1 MTSQDER
8 GYHLPR
14 GPYSS
19 SKYFPEG
26 RSEQQGSLSATFL
39 NRIMMKWSEV
49 AQSCPT
55 LCNLMDCSLPGS
67 SVHGIFQAKELEWV
81 AISFFRGSS
90 WCRDRTQVSSIA
102 GRCFTVWATR
112 EVMITYSNFSGFKTL
127 WSQCHDGAELRLIS
141 LRITLLRTDFL
152 ENHSILYMSCNHT
165 PHPLHLISQRRAVP
179 NKQYWF
185 SDFLCKWNHTV
196 FLFLLDLLHSA

>member
-1 MTSQDER
+1 MTSQNER

-90 WCRDRTQVSSIA
+90 WCRDQTQVSCIA

-112 EVMITYSNFSGFKTL
+112 EAPKGEQQIIQFYCSHRWLNIVGIVFTNKKLTNYRKCLTWPLSVQLTSWVMN
-127 WSQCHDGAELRLIS
+127 C
-141 LRITLLRTDFL
+141 
-152 ENHSILYMSCNHT
+152 
-165 PHPLHLISQRRAVP
+165 VP
-179 NKQYWF
+179 SF
-185 SDFLCKWNHTV
+185 D
-196 FLFLLDLLHSA
+196 